1 MYGQPKTR
9 QQIGEEI
16 GKKGKELTEH
26 LRAQI
31 LRGGVIRRLEYV
43 NPAKS
48 PVKRAV
54 YQTAPVNLELEI

>member
-9 QQIGEEI
+9 QQIGQET
-16 GKKGKELTEH
+16 GMKGKELTEH

-43 NPAKS
+43 DPAKS
-48 PVKRAV
+48 PTKRTV
-54 YQTAPVNLELEI
+54 YQTVPVNRELEL